1 MKDRIGFTRWPDT
14 ERVDGVLKPGLS
26 REPGCSGEA
35 GLVGTQQGSPK
46 DANALFSVSPGLNK
60 QFCVFLDDGYG
71 DVFQL
76 KSPQRTRCSH

>member
-1 MKDRIGFTRWPDT
+1 MCLR
-14 ERVDGVLKPGLS
+14 
-26 REPGCSGEA
+26 EA

-60 QFCVFLDDGYG
+60 QFCVFLDVGEAMIGYG
-71 DVFQL
+71 YVFQL